1 MDSKTTSSPKNRADG
16 ERVDIEDGP
25 LTFVSALQASET
37 TGKESTTHRTHAY
50 YWPTRQAG
58 QLASLEVSADTT
70 VSGELRTFRY
80 RASLD
85 RGSKSK
91 SKSKQDDLF
100 SPDWQPGEQNGFVY
114 RHAHTSLTFEDPALQ
129 IPPHAH
135 TFARESYFD
144 ETAAEMSCDPVTLR
158 LRHLDRPQDA
168 GAREVVRMVTERA
181 AWGRGAQQEADSLWI
196 SGRGFA
202 MDGAAPRENEAA
214 TGSEGQS
221 EPGWSAWI
229 VDIDVHRQTG
239 DVAVRRVVAGYGEGR
254 DGPPLLN
261 GVPLPLVESAV
272 SRALGKS
279 LAARPAYDEAPG
291 LGDAI
296 AVSLDIVSTA
306 PRVSPDVSANPGT
319 VSKSTAERATAP
331 AAAAIANAIFDATGV
346 RFRQPPFSAEQ
357 IRAEL
362 GAVRPPQP
370 VRHGIDAP
378 RPGRIKRLLAG
389 GGLAG
394 FVGGLI
400 GVACAMFPGP
410 PEIAPMAPGSIDTS
424 TWSAATL
431 ERGRQIALAGDC
443 AVCHTAP
450 GGKENAGGLALE
462 TPFGTI
468 YSTNITPDPAT
479 GIGLWSYPAF
489 ERAMRKGIARDGK
502 HLYPAFPYT
511 AFAKMS
517 EPDMLALYAWL
528 MSQPPVKSSPP
539 KTNLPFPMNVRPSV
553 AGWNWLFHDDSEF
566 KPDSSKSVLWNRG
579 KYLVDGAGHCG
590 ACHTPRNRLGAE
602 KSGLAYLAGGE
613 AEGWD
618 APPLVGNRGPVP
630 WTEKALF
637 EYLRTGF
644 SKEHGVAAGPMGPVV
659 AGLAEL
665 PESDVKAIAH
675 YITSLSPQVDEATA
689 AKAAQKQSD
698 GADVVSM
705 MGLERGRRTF
715 ETACAVC
722 HASSGGVG
730 HLGVR
735 PLMGLNT
742 SVAHA
747 KPDNLLHV
755 LHNGI
760 DSPATAELG
769 YMPGFRDVYDDKQMA
784 ELAAYIRARYAPEQP
799 AWRDLEKASE
809 QARHAVH

>member
-1 MDSKTTSSPKNRADG
+1 MTNKATSSITDSAGG
-16 ERVDIEDGP
+16 EAVGVEDAP
-25 LTFVSALQASET
+25 LTSVDALGMPEPAGGESADY
-37 TGKESTTHRTHAY
+37 HAQTY
-50 YWPTRQAG
+50 RWPTGAADE
-58 QLASLEVSADTT
+58 LAKLEVAADVTT
-70 VSGELRTFRY
+70 SGELPTYRY

-85 RGSKSK
+85 GSKEEARS
-91 SKSKQDDLF
+91 SLF
-100 SPDWQPGEQNGFVY
+100 FPDWHAMSPGAFVY
-114 RHAHTSLTFEDPALQ
+114 RHAHTSLTLTGAGR
-129 IPPHAH
+129 IPPQAH
-135 TFARESYFD
+135 VFARESFFD
-144 ETAAEMSCDPVTLR
+144 ETANELSLDPVALR
-158 LRHLDRPQDA
+158 LRHLDRQQDA
-168 GAREVVRMVTERA
+168 GARETVRMVTERA
-181 AWGRGAQQEADSLWI
+181 AWGTKEQPGAGSLWL

-202 MDGAAPRENEAA
+202 MDGTAPLDDRSGVGNEHRD
-214 TGSEGQS
+214 
-221 EPGWSAWI
+221 EPGWSAWV
-229 VDIDVHRQTG
+229 VDIDVHRHTG

-254 DGPPLLN
+254 DGPPRVN
-261 GVPLPLVESAV
+261 GVLSALIESAV
-272 SRALGKS
+272 SGALGKS
-279 LAARPAYDEAPG
+279 LTARPAYDEILVA
-291 LGDAI
+291 GDVAA
-296 AVSLDIVSTA
+296 AVSVDIVQTSIGT
-306 PRVSPDVSANPGT
+306 SPDSGSKLRALSALH
-319 VSKSTAERATAP
+319 AERATAP

-346 RFRQPPFSAEQ
+346 RFRQPPFNAGQ
-357 IRAEL
+357 IRTALAQSE
-362 GAVRPPQP
+362 PPQP
-370 VRHGIDAP
+370 IHQGVSGP
-378 RPGRIKRLLAG
+378 RPGRIKRLLRG
-389 GGLAG
+389 GGIAG

-410 PEIAPMAPGSIDTS
+410 PEIAPIAPGSIDTS

-450 GGKENAGGLALE
+450 GGKENAGGFPLL

-468 YSTNITPDPAT
+468 YSTNITPDPET

-489 ERAMRKGIARDGK
+489 ERAMRQGIARNGT

-517 EPDMLALYAWL
+517 EPDMLALYAWM
-528 MSQPPVKSSPP
+528 MSQTPVKNAAP
-539 KTNLPFPMNVRPSV
+539 KTKLPFPMSVRPAV
-553 AGWNWLFHDDSEF
+553 AGWNWLFHDDTEY
-566 KPDSSKSVLWNRG
+566 KPDLTQSALWNRG

-590 ACHTPRNRLGAE
+590 ACHTPRNVLGAE
-602 KSGLAYLAGGE
+602 KGGLAYLAGGE

-618 APPLVGNRGPVP
+618 APPLVGNRGPIP

-659 AGLAEL
+659 AGLAQL
-665 PESDVKAIAH
+665 PESDVHAIAH
-675 YITSLSPQVDEATA
+675 YITSLSPQVDEAVV
-689 AKAAQKQSD
+689 AKAAQRQGE
-698 GADVVSM
+698 GADAVSM

-742 SVAHA
+742 SVAHS

-760 DSPATAELG
+760 DSPATADLG
-769 YMPGFRDVYDDKQMA
+769 YMPGFRDVYDDRQMA
-784 ELAAYIRARYAPEQP
+784 ELAAYIRARYAPDQP
-799 AWRDLEKASE
+799 AWKDLESAS
-809 QARHAVH
+809 ARVRREVH